1 MSLHN
6 NTVPQVLYN
15 TPDPHSQPSE
25 LYKINGTVL
34 ATATDPVKC
43 WVIHEEH
50 GVWDEATKAFENR
63 ATTLLPNEPHTA
75 SHLTTF
81 TMKSRS
87 RSWCA
92 FEAGS
97 SIRWSGTPTSR
108 RSFASTKLHKTE
120 RGNGICSSKEDYMAV
135 PTIHN
140 QMRNLRH
147 GNQHQFRLPL
157 EICTTTAKN
166 TRMHCSHG

>member
-50 GVWDEATKAFENR
+50 GVWDEVTTTFENR
-63 ATTLLPNEPHTA
+63 ATTLLPSEPQHCL
-75 SHLTTF
+75 SLDDLHDEIKKQVMVRVRGGFKYQMEWYPYEPPFL
-81 TMKSRS
+81 KKPLQ
-87 RSWCA
+87 
-92 FEAGS
+92 
-97 SIRWSGTPTSR
+97 SIR
-108 RSFASTKLHKTE
+108 
-120 RGNGICSSKEDYMAV
+120 RGFFTLSCPILDNS
-135 PTIHN
+135 
-140 QMRNLRH
+140 
-147 GNQHQFRLPL
+147 
-157 EICTTTAKN
+157 
-166 TRMHCSHG
+166 